1 VKRVKVDFSTTVK
14 DGLIRA
20 NQTRASEPMDVGDA
34 VVAFD
39 PAEDMEFEG
48 VVDHLSGDGRFAFL
62 RMEWEDDTP
71 VLCNVAAGLNLS
83 VTSLSAHAVTIEFP
97 TLTVK
102 FELKSSSEKG
112 EGEYVSPPETSL
124 EKGEGAYVS
133 PPQAGPAQPLPAVQ
147 PISA

>member
-1 VKRVKVDFSTTVK
+1 MKRVKVDFSTTVK

-20 NQTRASEPMDVGDA
+20 NQKRADTPLQVGDLVEA
-34 VVAFD
+34 YD

-48 VVDHLSGDGRFAFL
+48 VVDHLSEDGRFAFL
-62 RMEWEDDTP
+62 RMDWENNTP

-83 VTSLSAHAVTIEFP
+83 VTSLSGHSVTFEFP
-97 TLTVK
+97 TLTVR
-102 FELKSSSEKG
+102 FRLQTPSEKS

-133 PPQAGPAQPLPAVQ
+133 RPQAGPAQPLIAA